1 MFSIRFVKHMKKEFL
16 FSKKLFEIRFV
27 GENAGTTN
35 ADLSS
40 LSFHAF
46 RKGFGPKRQSVQ
58 DAAHVNNEIIYP
70 V

>member
-46 RKGFGPKRQSVQ
+46 
-58 DAAHVNNEIIYP
+58 
-70 V
+70 